1 MNDMDYS
8 VESTFETLTFDE
20 KIRHFY
26 DVAERAMERWN
37 IPFGTAM
44 KLLNFT
50 ENATF
55 CLEPAGAPKV
65 ILRVHRLDYAKLN
78 NIRTELQWLIDLKK
92 ETNLN
97 LTSPVESKN
106 GVLVETIKTPAMK
119 EERHVVCFEYVEGK
133 VPVDTS
139 DSNEGVGKLI
149 QKIDKIPDKITIPLF
164 KKAAVLYEIFGR
176 ARRKSPLKP
185 LDRILYRQVGI
196 IAGTLHKQTKHW
208 NYPEFYERME
218 WNLDGTFGRDWNNFY
233 GVSYRSAKWFSQKE
247 ISILDACVELIR
259 KRLEA
264 YGKGT
269 ERYGMIHSDLRRA
282 NLLKNGDRIT
292 ALDFDDCGM
301 GWYMY
306 DIAGAVGF
314 IEHRP
319 DLTEVVGEIIKGY
332 ETVLPVSPQDRQE
345 IWTFIMMRRI
355 GLLQSL
361 IYRIGCVM
369 GGSESTELTPEI
381 LAFYAKGTVVLA
393 KNYLRK
399 YKTKLL
405 PDNLEEEAEYRPM
418 HTA

>member
-1 MNDMDYS
+1 MSGMDYAL
-8 VESTFETLTFDE
+8 ECTFETLTFEE

-37 IPFGTAM
+37 IPAGTAM

-55 CLEPAGAPKV
+55 CLERTGAPKV

-78 NIRTELQWLIDLKK
+78 NIRTELQWLIDLKR
-92 ETNLN
+92 ETGLS
-97 LTSPVESKN
+97 LASPVESKN
-106 GVLVETIKTPAMK
+106 GLLVETVDTPAMK
-119 EERHVVCFEYVEGK
+119 EERHVVCFEYVDGK

-149 QKIDKIPDKITIPLF
+149 QRIEKIPDKITIPLF

-176 ARRKSPLKP
+176 TQRKSPLKP
-185 LDRILYRQVGI
+185 VDRKLYRQVGI
-196 IAGTLHKQTKHW
+196 IAGTLHKQTKQW
-208 NYPEFYERME
+208 KYPEFYERME
-218 WNLDGTFGRDWNNFY
+218 WNLDGTFGSEWNNFY

-247 ISILDACVELIR
+247 IAIIDACVELI
-259 KRLEA
+259 KIRLEA
-264 YGKGT
+264 YGKGA
-269 ERYGMIHSDLRRA
+269 ERYGMIHSDLRLA
-282 NLLKNGDRIT
+282 NLLKNGERIT
-292 ALDFDDCGM
+292 ALDFDDCGR

-319 DLTEVVGEIIKGY
+319 DIAEVVEEILRGY
-332 ETVLPVSPQDRQE
+332 ESVLPVLPRDRQE

-369 GGSESTELTPEI
+369 GGSEATELTPEI
-381 LAFYAKGTVVLA
+381 LAFYAKGTVLLA
-393 KNYLRK
+393 KNYLRR
-399 YKTKLL
+399 YNTKFLSEDL
-405 PDNLEEEAEYRPM
+405 KEETGYRPM
-418 HTA
+418 HSA